1 MKYLSQYKSPLGNIV
16 LTANEDS
23 LTGLWFEENSFYKKP
38 LDNNFIEKDLPIFDE
53 TKKWLDI
60 YFSGRNPDFT
70 PALDLSGTKFQVE
83 VWNLLRTI
91 NYGET
96 TTYGKIAKQISEA
109 KNIPGMSAQA
119 VGQAIRHN
127 KILIIIP
134 CHRVVGTNGK
144 LTGYTGRLDRKFKLL
159 ESEQASHKFNIQIH

>member
-1 MKYLSQYKSPLGNIV
+1 MKYLSQYKSPLGNII

-23 LTGLWFEENSFYKKP
+23 LTGLCFEDNPFYNKT
-38 LDNNFIEKDLPIFDE
+38 DNNFIEKDLPIFDE

-70 PALDLSGTKFQVE
+70 PTLDLSGTKFQIG

-109 KNIPGMSAQA
+109 ENIPKMSAQA

-134 CHRVVGTNGK
+134 CHRVLGTNGK
-144 LTGYTGRLDRKFKLL
+144 LTGYIGGLDRKLKLL
-159 ESEQASHKFNIQIH
+159 ELEQP